1 MHFSENKTKQNRKG
15 SHEGDDRQI
24 SPKHTGCRGSGYYR
38 DRMQPAAGE
47 RELWAVELEGGGG
60 LRRSGIA
67 VEASEKSPGIIQWSW
82 PPPPGAG
89 GWWSGWELCSCEE
102 GLSQRMEMDEQ
113 EMPCVCMCTHVCM
126 HVHVCARAHVC
137 ACVYVY
143 VRTCVCACMCAR
155 SRSVC
160 AQL

>member
-24 SPKHTGCRGSGYYR
+24 LPKHTGCRGSGYYR

-47 RELWAVELEGGGG
+47 RKLWAVELEGGGG

-67 VEASEKSPGIIQWSW
+67 VGASGKSPGSIQWSW

-89 GWWSGWELCSCEE
+89 GWWSGWELWDCEE

-113 EMPCVCMCTHVCM
+113 EMPYVCVHIC
-126 HVHVCARAHVC
+126 VHVCACTCTCVC
-137 ACVYVY
+137 VY
-143 VRTCVCACMCAR
+143 VRTCVCTCMCAR